1 MTSRRAFLALG
12 GAAVAGAALS
22 GCSTSTSGSGS
33 GSGSGAGGST
43 ASTGGG
49 GGGGKPL
56 SVYVSQ
62 QASFPQEQ
70 KAWFA
75 RVQKAFQAKT
85 GHGIQYETY
94 TAATEEQQRI
104 QTSVVSGTGPDVYEI
119 GTTFTPTAF
128 ATKSFVQ
135 LDDAAWSAVG
145 GKDRFTP
152 ATLAMSG
159 PSPDQQ
165 IAIPFT
171 SSPFVMAYNTEM
183 FAKAGIA
190 GPPKTW
196 DELIADAKKL
206 TTGGVYGLGMSYK
219 DGFDPWKFVW
229 MFSNQYG
236 NPLIDGKDVTL
247 DEPRV
252 QRAFQAYFGLLT
264 REHVVPPKAINWAG
278 ADNTAAFAAGQVAMI
293 VMVSSQVLPTL
304 AKSPLK
310 SGFALA
316 PIPTVPPGETA
327 LPSGGVPATTIVS
340 GQNLVVASYS
350 KDRDLALEYVA
361 LVTSDAEQQHYSE
374 VFGVLPTNAKA
385 AAAIAAGNKNF
396 APVLAAARSA
406 RPTPFTGAW
415 SQVQLGLTNIVVQS
429 LPALSSGSVAD
440 SAVSGQLKSLQEAA
454 QTAVTKAAAQ

>member
-12 GAAVAGAALS
+12 GAAVAGAALT

-33 GSGSGAGGST
+33 SGSGGGGSGGA
-43 ASTGGG
+43 ASTGT

-62 QASFPQEQ
+62 QSSFPQEQ

-75 RVQKAFQAKT
+75 RIQKAFQDKT
-85 GHGIQYETY
+85 GRGVQYETY
-94 TAATEEQQRI
+94 TSATEEQQRI

-135 LDDAAWSAVG
+135 FDDAKWSAVG

-165 IAIPFT
+165 IAVPFT
-171 SSPFVMAYNTEM
+171 SIPFVLAYNTAM
-183 FAKAGIA
+183 FEKAGIA
-190 GPPKTW
+190 EPPKTW
-196 DELIADAKKL
+196 DELVADAKKL

-229 MFSNQYG
+229 MFANQYG
-236 NPLIDGKDVTL
+236 NPLVADAKVTL
-247 DEPRV
+247 DDPRV
-252 QRAFQAYFGLLT
+252 LRAFQAYFGFLT
-264 REHVVPPKAINWAG
+264 KDRIAPPQSVNWTG
-278 ADNTAAFAAGQVAMI
+278 ADNTAAFAAGKVAMI
-293 VMVSSQVLPTL
+293 VMTNSQVLPTL
-304 AKSPLK
+304 AKSSLK
-310 SGFALA
+310 SSFALA

-327 LPSGGVPATTIVS
+327 LPAGGVPATTIVS

-350 KDRDLALEYVA
+350 KDQALALEYVA
-361 LVTSDAEQQHYSE
+361 LVTSDAEQQHFSE

-385 AAAIAAGNKNF
+385 AAAIAGGNKNF
-396 APVLAAARSA
+396 APVLAAGRTA

-440 SAVSGQLKSLQEAA
+440 SAVTGQLKSLQETA
-454 QTAVTKAAAQ
+454 QTAVTKAAKQ

>member
-12 GAAVAGAALS
+12 GAAAAGAALS
-22 GCSTSTSGSGS
+22 GCSTSTSGSG
-33 GSGSGAGGST
+33 GATGGST
-43 ASTGGG
+43 ASAG

-75 RVQKAFQAKT
+75 RVQKTFQAQT
-85 GHGIQYETY
+85 GRGITYETY
-94 TAATEEQQRI
+94 ASATEEQQRI

-135 LDDAAWSAVG
+135 LDDAGWSAVG

-165 IAIPFT
+165 IAVPFT
-171 SSPFVMAYNTEM
+171 SIPFVLAYNTAM

-190 GPPKTW
+190 GPPTTW
-196 DELIADAKKL
+196 DELVADAKKL
-206 TTGGVYGLGMSYK
+206 TTGGVHGLGMSYK

-236 NPLIDGKDVTL
+236 NPLVKGADVTL
-247 DEPRV
+247 DDPRV
-252 QRAFQAYFGLLT
+252 LRAYQAYFGLLT
-264 REHVVPPKAINWAG
+264 RDHVVPPKAINWAS

-293 VMVSSQVLPTL
+293 VMTSSQVLPTL
-304 AKSPLK
+304 AKSALE
-310 SGFALA
+310 SSFALA

-327 LPSGGVPATTIVS
+327 LPAGGVPATTIVS

-350 KDRDLALEYVA
+350 KDRDLALAYVA
-361 LVTSDAEQQHYSE
+361 LVTSDAEQQHFSE

-385 AAAIAAGNKNF
+385 AATIAAGNKNF
-396 APVLAAARSA
+396 TPVLAAGRTA

-429 LPALSSGSVAD
+429 LPALSSGSVPD
-440 SAVSGQLKSLQEAA
+440 SAVTDQLKSLQATA